1 MKLSRRYIFENKQ
14 NNTKLNEY
22 ICDVTYMKYV
32 YLKNDE
38 ISTRSDAKLDLIE
51 FTKYKT
57 CNLLVDL
64 R

>member
-1 MKLSRRYIFENKQ
+1 MCLLLFV
-14 NNTKLNEY
+14 EY

-32 YLKNDE
+32 YLKM
-38 ISTRSDAKLDLIE
+38 IKLVHAKLDLIE